1 MRKYIV
7 SIIIVLSFPF
17 LLMAC
22 DSKKGMST
30 MNKFEKSIKNII
42 KSKDP
47 GYDLIQDKSFINIMD
62 KLAQELADEN
72 IIKFEHL
79 TYGHLDDD
87 NIPEIVVFRERDLKD
102 TKDEGKLQVY
112 KFNGD
117 KYSLLDEVSMN
128 FDNTNY
134 DLTIGKISKSQNGIY
149 LNNQVGAHSGVT
161 YGFILKEGKLSSIL
175 NEKKMNLISTY
186 TDNEIKDITKD
197 GVLEFSIYTTDPESE
212 VKESAES
219 GMIKLWYRWDGK
231 DGANLVK
238 IERENLKI
246 SKVSDKNVLN
256 KAEALL
262 ESKDLSFINFLKKN
276 KNSLSKEDNT
286 LLIKKYIKMLKDNIP
301 VEEAEIKDYFASYEI
316 GLNHNHLFKKYGLS
330 IDKLNNL
337 DYLNREKVLNSE
349 IKFKKDLIKDLTIG
363 YRIDE
368 SNGEYKYLINYQMFI
383 EYFEENIL
391 KEYRDYIKI
400 LALDTQKPY
409 LKNGNLTIS
418 TAELAERM
426 VLMEN
431 FKINYPYS
439 QLLDKINIDYAK
451 CLDILLYGSENSPN
465 FDKNTNTPIKG
476 VYKNFKM
483 ITNKYPHTYFSEI
496 INDFSKELQSNGNM
510 INDEIKDKYNAQI

>member
-175 NEKKMNLISTY
+175 NEKN
-186 TDNEIKDITKD
+186 
-197 GVLEFSIYTTDPESE
+197 
-212 VKESAES
+212 
-219 GMIKLWYRWDGK
+219 
-231 DGANLVK
+231 
-238 IERENLKI
+238 
-246 SKVSDKNVLN
+246 
-256 KAEALL
+256 
-262 ESKDLSFINFLKKN
+262 
-276 KNSLSKEDNT
+276 
-286 LLIKKYIKMLKDNIP
+286 
-301 VEEAEIKDYFASYEI
+301 
-316 GLNHNHLFKKYGLS
+316 
-330 IDKLNNL
+330 
-337 DYLNREKVLNSE
+337 
-349 IKFKKDLIKDLTIG
+349 
-363 YRIDE
+363 E
-368 SNGEYKYLINYQMFI
+368 SNL
-383 EYFEENIL
+383 NI
-391 KEYRDYIKI
+391 
-400 LALDTQKPY
+400 
-409 LKNGNLTIS
+409 
-418 TAELAERM
+418 
-426 VLMEN
+426 
-431 FKINYPYS
+431 
-439 QLLDKINIDYAK
+439 
-451 CLDILLYGSENSPN
+451 
-465 FDKNTNTPIKG
+465 
-476 VYKNFKM
+476 
-483 ITNKYPHTYFSEI
+483 H
-496 INDFSKELQSNGNM
+496 
-510 INDEIKDKYNAQI
+510 